1 MSFSLQMSCV
11 IHYYVVDL
19 LFHDILYLF
28 EKHYELVDSE
38 HNRCMTFLIVKN
50 PADLVVALSEVYVRI
65 LTNVFYSISNDILQM
80 TGDYE
85 TRDIAE
91 QHYFWIILLILS
103 VLFTKTMCV
112 CS

>member
-11 IHYYVVDL
+11 IYYSVVDL

-91 QHYFWIILLILS
+91 QHSLFLDYS
-103 VLFTKTMCV
+103 VNFIRAFY
-112 CS
+112 

>member
-11 IHYYVVDL
+11 IHYSVVDL

-50 PADLVVALSEVYVRI
+50 PALSEVYVRI

-80 TGDYE
+80 TGDYK

-91 QHYFWIILLILS
+91 QHSLFLDYS
-103 VLFTKTMCV
+103 VNFIRAFY
-112 CS
+112 